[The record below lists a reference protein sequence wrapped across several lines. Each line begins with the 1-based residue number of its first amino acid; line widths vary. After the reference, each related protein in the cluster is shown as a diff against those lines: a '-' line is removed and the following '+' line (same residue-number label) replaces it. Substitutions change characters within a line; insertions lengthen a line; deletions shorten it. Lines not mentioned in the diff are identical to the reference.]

1 MWPYLQ
7 VWDLYGRFF
16 ASMASKMAKTCVFAA
31 VFAENVVH
39 RATACKYGR
48 KCALWW
54 GKEMCVV
61 MEKDNMF
68 ARAYVMQGYSTM
80 LKCVNHIAHKKRHYI
95 FAVS

>member
-7 VWDLYGRFF
+7 VWGLYGRFF

-31 VFAENVVH
+31 VLAGNVAH
-39 RATACKYGR
+39 SATACKYGR

-80 LKCVNHIAHKKRHYI
+80 LKCVNHIAHKKRHHI

>member
-7 VWDLYGRFF
+7 EQGLWGRFF
-16 ASMASKMAKTCVFAA
+16 ASMASKMAQNCVFAA
-31 VFAENVVH
+31 VLAGNVAH
-39 RATACKYGR
+39 RAYACKYGR

-68 ARAYVMQGYSTM
+68 ARAYEKEART
-80 LKCVNHIAHKKRHYI
+80 LCCVDARTQNMMSR
-95 FAVS
+95 